1 MWAMPGDGSERH
13 WRSERMQVKLRHVPE
28 AELRAR
34 PQAEPAVQVCLAE
47 TDWETLAPGEEV
59 PPVDFGQEF
68 LCIVHRGEC
77 PTGGYRVK
85 VAGARRAGGHL
96 LLETVLQD
104 PRPDDFVTMAVT
116 YPRCAVALARCE
128 AGPPGAKLQ
137 VKAVAAGG
145 KAIAMTELTL
155 PLR

>member
-1 MWAMPGDGSERH
+1 MWAMPEGGSKRL
-13 WRSERMQVKLRHVPE
+13 WRSERMQVRLRPVAE

-34 PQAEPAVQVCLAE
+34 PHTEPAVQVCLSE
-47 TDWETLAPGEEV
+47 TDWEALAPGEER
-59 PPVDFGQEF
+59 PPVDFGQEV

-85 VAGARRAGGHL
+85 VVGARRTEGRL
-96 LLETVLQD
+96 LLETVLHD
-104 PRPDDFVTMAVT
+104 PRPDDCVTMAMT
-116 YPRCAVALARCE
+116 HPRSAVALARCE
-128 AGPPGAKLQ
+128 AGPPGAKLL
-137 VKAVAAGG
+137 VEALARG